1 MLELKKIRKRTVNR
15 KGPGQQGSKVV
26 MYNEDL
32 VPRQ

>member
-1 MLELKKIRKRTVNR
+1 MLELKIRAVNG

-32 VPRQ
+32 VLQQ